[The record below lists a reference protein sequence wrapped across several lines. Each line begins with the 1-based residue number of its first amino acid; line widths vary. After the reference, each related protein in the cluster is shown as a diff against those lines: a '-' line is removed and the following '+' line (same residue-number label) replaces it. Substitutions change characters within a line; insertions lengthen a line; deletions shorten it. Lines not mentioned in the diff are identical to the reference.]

1 MCLEYLSRLQ
11 TRVNEL
17 QEENN
22 YLMNV
27 VTKFNELLV
36 DLQKDCLE
44 YLDPSNGHDET
55 WLPERALHHFLPEHR
70 AILEDLIRKGIP
82 STQKRKGGI
91 TWRKRLSG

>member
-44 YLDPSNGHDET
+44 YLDPSNSHDET
-55 WLPERALHHFLPEHR
+55 WLPERVLHHFLPEHR
-70 AILEDLIRKGIP
+70 VILEDLIRKGIP

-91 TWRKRLSG
+91 T